1 MRESLLRHC
10 EAFIH
15 NRDEIKSYFKR
26 ENQYL
31 VAVCASEF
39 CDKNV
44 LVGVERLLE
53 CKNILDQTVGV
64 FSKFRGNAYL
74 PIICMLAADENP
86 QARMAKAKEIHD
98 ALKLRFRDSQ
108 YVAMLATK
116 LCEMIDEDQADGCG
130 ARAKDIY
137 TLMKKEHPF
146 LTGMEDS
153 IFATLLAFSFK
164 KDEDLIE
171 DIETCFKI
179 LKKFSNDNNA
189 MQSLSHVLALTNG
202 DPEKECERVISI
214 YKALEVRGYRYGKG
228 YEMAVLGA
236 LSILQTDISAIIEDI
251 MEVDGFLAQ
260 QKGYGGLGI
269 DKKTRLMHA
278 AMLVANDYS
287 DENIVNT
294 VAVTGALVTM
304 AAQQA
309 AMCSIIAATVA
320 TTSTI

>member
-1 MRESLLRHC
+1 MRESILRQC
-10 EAFIH
+10 ETFIH

-26 ENQYL
+26 ENPYM

-39 CDKNV
+39 CGKNV
-44 LVGVERLLE
+44 TVEVERLLE
-53 CKNILDQTVGV
+53 CKNIVDQTVGV

-74 PIICMLAADENP
+74 PVICMLAADENP

-137 TLMKKEHPF
+137 TLMKRDHPF

-153 IFATLLAFSFK
+153 IFATLLAFSDK
-164 KDEDLIE
+164 KDADLIE
-171 DIETCFKI
+171 DIEDCFKI
-179 LKKFSNDNNA
+179 MKKFSNDNNA
-189 MQSLSHVLALTNG
+189 MQSLAHVLAMAHG
-202 DPEKECERVISI
+202 DSEKKCERVIAI
-214 YKALEVRGYRYGKG
+214 YKALEDQGYRYGKN

-236 LSILQTDISAIIEDI
+236 LSILPIDMNIMIEDI
-251 MEVDGFLAQ
+251 IEVDGFLAK

-278 AMLVANDYS
+278 TMLVANEYS
-287 DENIVNT
+287 NKHIANT
-294 VAVTGALVTM
+294 AAIYETLVMM
-304 AAQQA
+304 ATQQA
-309 AMCSIIAATVA
+309 AMCSIIAATAAVSI
-320 TTSTI
+320 TT

>member
-10 EAFIH
+10 EAYIH

-26 ENQYL
+26 ENQYM
-31 VAVCASEF
+31 VAVCAFEF

-44 LVGVERLLE
+44 LVDVERLLQ
-53 CKNILDQTVGV
+53 CKNILEQTVGV

-98 ALKLRFRDSQ
+98 ALKLRFRDSE

-164 KDEDLIE
+164 KDADLIE
-171 DIETCFKI
+171 DIEVCFKM

-189 MQSLSHVLALTNG
+189 MQSLSHVLALTNE
-202 DPEKECERVISI
+202 DPVKECERVLAIH
-214 YKALEVRGYRYGKG
+214 KALEVRGYRYGKG
-228 YEMAVLGA
+228 YEMAILGA
-236 LSILQTDISAIIEDI
+236 LSILQSDISAIIEDI

-260 QKGYGGLGI
+260 QKGYNGFGI

-278 AMLVANDYS
+278 AILVANDYS
-287 DENIVNT
+287 NKSIANT
-294 VAVTGALVTM
+294 AAITGTLVMM

-309 AMCSIIAATVA
+309 AMCSIIA
-320 TTSTI
+320 STAAINVIV

>member
-1 MRESLLRHC
+1 MRESLLRQC
-10 EAFIH
+10 ENFIH

-26 ENQYL
+26 ENQYMIS
-31 VAVCASEF
+31 VCASEF
-39 CDKNV
+39 CSKNV
-44 LVGVERLLE
+44 VVEVERLLE
-53 CKNILDQTVGV
+53 CKNILEKTVGA

-74 PIICMLAADENP
+74 PVICMLAADENP

-98 ALKLRFRDSQ
+98 ALKLRFRDSE

-137 TLMKKEHPF
+137 TLMKRDHPF

-153 IFATLLAFSFK
+153 IFATLLAFSDK

-171 DIETCFKI
+171 DIEDCFKI
-179 LKKFSNDNNA
+179 MKKFSNDNNA
-189 MQSLSHVLALTNG
+189 MQSLSHVLAMTRG
-202 DPEKECERVISI
+202 DSEKKCERVIAI
-214 YKALEVRGYRYGKG
+214 HKALEEQGYRYGKN

-236 LSILQTDISAIIEDI
+236 LSILPVDMNIIVEDI
-251 MEVDGFLAQ
+251 IEVDGFLAQ

-278 AMLVANDYS
+278 AMLVADDYS
-287 DENIVNT
+287 RKNIANT
-294 VAVTGALVTM
+294 TAIMGVLIMM

-309 AMCSIIAATVA
+309 AMCSIIAATAAINV
-320 TTSTI
+320 TM